1 VRSASTNGLS
11 CRCSRELAGYRGVL
25 PQRISQISLSFS
37 YGRPGQ
43 EHRVCGVGGRTE
55 ALGRLTASVCKSGPL
70 GDSAAV
76 RRSDRQG
83 GYVDMG
89 RSKLAGAVSS
99 LFEMCLWVAGRCNE
113 NLAYAPP
120 AFPLRAVRQ
129 DMAITDAYIGI
140 SIAIRVS
147 RQRKSCGLDKAL

>member
-1 VRSASTNGLS
+1 VYSLEGSVRSLSLSLTGVLARST
-11 CRCSRELAGYRGVL
+11 EYVVLAGAPKPWAG
-25 PQRISQISLSFS
+25 SQLACVS
-37 YGRPGQ
+37 RA
-43 EHRVCGVGGRTE
+43 HW
-55 ALGRLTASVCKSGPL
+55 

-83 GYVDMG
+83 GYVDTG

-129 DMAITDAYIGI
+129 DMAITDA
-140 SIAIRVS
+140 
-147 RQRKSCGLDKAL
+147 

>member
-1 VRSASTNGLS
+1 MINKETACAFSQYQWTELS
-11 CRCSRELAGYRGVL
+11 LFARTCRLSRCTPSKDLSDL
-25 PQRISQISLSFS
+25 SISFS

-83 GYVDMG
+83 GYVDTG
-89 RSKLAGAVSS
+89 RSKLADAVSS

-113 NLAYAPP
+113 NLAYRDTHSWKHCVTENPSA
-120 AFPLRAVRQ
+120 ANLN
-129 DMAITDAYIGI
+129 T
-140 SIAIRVS
+140 
-147 RQRKSCGLDKAL
+147 